1 MHRRGEGPLSAACV
15 QGFARKALFHRFHVI
30 SVMPF
35 TLIRYLPIPSVRD
48 SAPRKREEP
57 SWFLTESWGI
67 VDRSDSDGGHS
78 GSIDGSTERRASLK
92 VVHEPF
98 FCIHGHL
105 VVHKSLGT
113 GIYGHL
119 PASQSFIHSNK
130 APLKPL

>member
-1 MHRRGEGPLSAACV
+1 M
-15 QGFARKALFHRFHVI
+15 FKDALFSLLTIHLLYF
-30 SVMPF
+30 F
-35 TLIRYLPIPSVRD
+35 FF
-48 SAPRKREEP
+48 
-57 SWFLTESWGI
+57 WFLTESWGI

-130 APLKPL
+130 ASLKPL